1 MKAAEFNL
9 AASRTAL
16 SDRGR
21 EIAHAHLVL
30 GVAQPTLAERY
41 GVTQGRVAQL
51 CATIRA
57 AAKPRVSVTLTVPR
71 DRVADLKQFARGLK

>member
-1 MKAAEFNL
+1 MKAADFNT

-16 SDRGR
+16 SPRGL

-30 GVAQPTLAERY
+30 GESQPALAARY

-51 CATIRA
+51 CAAIRA

-71 DRVADLKQFARGLK
+71 DRVADLKRYARALR

>member
-1 MKAAEFNL
+1 MKAADFNT

-16 SDRGR
+16 TERSR

-30 GVAQPTLAERY
+30 GESQPALTARY

-51 CATIRA
+51 CAAIRA

-71 DRVADLKQFARGLK
+71 DRVADLKRYARALR

>member
-1 MKAAEFNL
+1 MRAADFNL
-9 AASRTAL
+9 AADRTAL

-51 CATIRA
+51 CAAIRA
-57 AAKPRVSVTLTVPR
+57 AAKPRVSITLTVPR
-71 DRVADLKQFARGLK
+71 DRVADLKRYARTLR